1 MTFEASV
8 KVNNTVSKLQHLNV
22 FFQQYLAANMN
33 KLPFTGEAAGTIT
46 LHGAYK
52 AFYTQGLTAMAL
64 VRSCSSCPGWQ
75 RNEALWSGH
84 GLLRQRSHLLVPGK
98 LCPNPYN
105 THHSCDSMGHRLIK
119 AIPKRRQKPV

>member
-1 MTFEASV
+1 
-8 KVNNTVSKLQHLNV
+8 
-22 FFQQYLAANMN
+22 MN

-46 LHGAYK
+46 LYGAYK
-52 AFYTQGLTAMAL
+52 AAYTGVDRDGPREVLQQL
-64 VRSCSSCPGWQ
+64 PGVAQ

-84 GLLRQRSHLLVPGK
+84 GLLRQRGHLLVPGK